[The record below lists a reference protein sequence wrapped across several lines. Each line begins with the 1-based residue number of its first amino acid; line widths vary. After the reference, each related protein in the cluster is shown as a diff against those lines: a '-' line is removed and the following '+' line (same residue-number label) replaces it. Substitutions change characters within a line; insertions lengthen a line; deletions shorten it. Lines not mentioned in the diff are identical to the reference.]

1 MGAGQAVRRS
11 DVASQPDGD
20 LQRGDQD
27 RNASKA
33 WAMRMPTLRTMKN
46 AVMASNMQIS
56 CASVPQ
62 LKRQR
67 ICTVKNNF
75 IECECPH
82 SPDVFLQQNLVAS
95 YAAHGPNIV
104 ALVRYRP
111 TRIRCRTRRR
121 RREKMKTNE
130 SDPEDVDWASAEAA
144 LAAPQQMPGGPE
156 RIAALKKAALLRFK
170 AAERRRSLRDQEP
183 ASNSMGRHI
192 KAQRLLART

>member
-1 MGAGQAVRRS
+1 
-11 DVASQPDGD
+11 
-20 LQRGDQD
+20 
-27 RNASKA
+27 
-33 WAMRMPTLRTMKN
+33 MRMPTLRTMKN

-111 TRIRCRTRRR
+111 TRIRCRTRQR
-121 RREKMKTNE
+121 RREKMKTSE
-130 SDPEDVDWASAEAA
+130 SGPEDVDWASAEAA
-144 LAAPQQMPGGPE
+144 LAAAQQMRGGPE
-156 RIAALKKAALLRFK
+156 RIAALKKAGLLRFS
-170 AAERRRSLRDQEP
+170 RRASQGTQRSGTRVKLDL
-183 ASNSMGRHI
+183 GWHI
-192 KAQRLLART
+192 KARRLLAWT